1 MLGCGRGGK
10 EVRKWREERQGGM
23 KERKEGNEEKCTVDN
38 FDGLLKLSDDE
49 QQANFWESQ
58 AQGDPAFL

>member
-1 MLGCGRGGK
+1 
-10 EVRKWREERQGGM
+10 M
-23 KERKEGNEEKCTVDN
+23 KERKEGDEEKCADDN
-38 FDGLLKLSDDE
+38 FDGLLRLSDDE